1 MTFGY
6 LGYIWAI
13 LGCGLFSTLLFGTS
27 LFLYALARRGKKDGS
42 EPSTT
47 VEALDV
53 RAPRTPGPSDGAA

>member
-13 LGCGLFSTLLFGTS
+13 LGCGLFSTILFGAS
-27 LFLYALARRGKKDGS
+27 LFLYAVARRGKKDGS
-42 EPSTT
+42 LPSTT

-53 RAPRTPGPSDGAA
+53 RAPRTPRSPDGAA